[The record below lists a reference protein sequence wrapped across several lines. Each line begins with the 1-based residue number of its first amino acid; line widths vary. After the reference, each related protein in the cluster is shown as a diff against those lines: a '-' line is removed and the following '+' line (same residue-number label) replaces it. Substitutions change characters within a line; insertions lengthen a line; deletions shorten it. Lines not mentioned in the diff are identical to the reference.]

1 MSNLRP
7 DLRAKIERAKK
18 AAGLAPKE
26 IIEAAKPGAVFAVKD
41 DVIALPEE
49 RIEGSGVRTLHE
61 TRRAIVVQTMPQCRA
76 ARPLT
81 LLVVPCSASAKGP
94 VASCDLEIPQGE
106 PGFDAPRVVAFASL
120 IQPVLKADLDKHYG
134 QISDETLLKLQTVI
148 AVNLDLVQSST
159 VALPARAARAGDS
172 AG

>member
-26 IIEAAKPGAVFAVKD
+26 IIAAAKPGAVFAVKD

-61 TRRAIVVQTMPQCRA
+61 TRRAIVV
-76 ARPLT
+76 
-81 LLVVPCSASAKGP
+81 LVVPCSASAKGP